1 MKTEVAFRTF
11 EEFWSFCRR
20 LCPDF
25 KTGCA
30 NECELRKKLGIPPFS
45 RSYEGKET
53 GAIKEE
59 V

>member
-1 MKTEVAFRTF
+1 MTGKTQFKSYED
-11 EEFWSFCRR
+11 FWRFCRT

-30 NECELRKKLGIPPFS
+30 NGCGLRERLGIPPFS

-53 GAIKEE
+53 GEIKE
-59 V
+59 VS